1 MLESL
6 GPPPTRL
13 TMLDSSKLVDS
24 DKLSALHLATELNA
38 GSSRVYHVDRL
49 HRLAQDGGGAPDDF
63 MFRHP
68 ELHRIIFIK
77 QVLQDS
83 RDLPGRFNRIGT
95 KLYFAFNETNAYE
108 GGKSIFVGAQNFD
121 DALAFQAGFDRKRG
135 VEDYIRDR
143 DIIQIF
149 DQLPSLDP
157 FLLKDRL
164 LAEGITPHPA
174 YFEISQDEW
183 SKIRDHVMLKFRP
196 IVEFAFAGLD
206 AARAQARLRMLVEK
220 IWDAKDMEA
229 LGPVIQAMEL
239 DPEEAPASLH
249 AWKGVIY
256 YDYRMVALEANI
268 RRFAQ
273 WLGSEAEP
281 IDLIPSANRK
291 IVGEVRDATRTA
303 LRERWRKAKVR
314 LDEYNAAYRALFV
327 DKKSPG
333 PFIAFLGNASDVF
346 AELGDS
352 QSRLDHANEVWRA
365 VTDRHGT
372 KRLKYEPL
380 HQLLSLTYQILA

>member
-1 MLESL
+1 
-6 GPPPTRL
+6 
-13 TMLDSSKLVDS
+13 
-24 DKLSALHLATELNA
+24 
-38 GSSRVYHVDRL
+38 
-49 HRLAQDGGGAPDDF
+49 
-63 MFRHP
+63 
-68 ELHRIIFIK
+68 
-77 QVLQDS
+77 
-83 RDLPGRFNRIGT
+83 
-95 KLYFAFNETNAYE
+95 
-108 GGKSIFVGAQNFD
+108 
-121 DALAFQAGFDRKRG
+121 
-135 VEDYIRDR
+135 
-143 DIIQIF
+143 
-149 DQLPSLDP
+149 
-157 FLLKDRL
+157 
-164 LAEGITPHPA
+164 
-174 YFEISQDEW
+174 
-183 SKIRDHVMLKFRP
+183 VMLKFRP